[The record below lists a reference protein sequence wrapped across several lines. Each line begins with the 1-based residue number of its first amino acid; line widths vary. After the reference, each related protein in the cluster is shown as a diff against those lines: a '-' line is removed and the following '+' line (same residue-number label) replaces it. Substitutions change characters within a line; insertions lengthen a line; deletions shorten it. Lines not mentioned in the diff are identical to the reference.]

1 MNFFGNIYDLD
12 LSRSDMANFYEV
24 CIQGYHIFHFGY
36 ACRALWS
43 EVLPTLHVRELQ
55 TQGMQIERELKL
67 PTGEISTL
75 MCLTRELAQANPYFR
90 RSGLFFPPRP
100 RFRFSLG
107 EQGQGLL
114 ELSML
119 DRSDDDIAAA
129 LHVSVD
135 AIKKRWRSI
144 YMKVDSADP
153 ELLADS
159 DSGTGRRKALLAYLR
174 MHLEE
179 IRPYSH

>member
-1 MNFFGNIYDLD
+1 MPAVHHVYRL
-12 LSRSDMANFYEV
+12 A
-24 CIQGYHIFHFGY
+24 H
-36 ACRALWS
+36 
-43 EVLPTLHVRELQ
+43 HVRELQ

-67 PTGEISTL
+67 PTGETSTL
-75 MCLTRELAQANPYFR
+75 MCLTREVAQADPYFR
-90 RSGLFFPPRP
+90 RSGLFFPPLP
-100 RFRFSLG
+100 RFSFSLG
-107 EQGQGLL
+107 EQGLL

-119 DRSDDDIAAA
+119 DRSDDDIAAT

-135 AIKKRWRSI
+135 AIKKRWRYI

-159 DSGTGRRKALLAYLR
+159 DSGTGSRKALLAYLR